1 MRRSG
6 AVLVLAVIVTVV
18 ALLSQPAL
26 ADAREYY
33 PVEVAVD
40 GSGNVYVMM
49 GSGSSDPGI
58 YVYAPDGALK
68 KYYPGEEYA
77 DLAID
82 GAGNLYLSNIR
93 KGQVELKPANGSPRI
108 FWREDTPGRFIDY
121 IAAARD
127 GTLYV
132 TDFNVTDNPAA
143 SVGGRILKIG
153 PDGAIRDVIEGSPE
167 LPMTI
172 QFKLSVSDNGT
183 VYLADSGVSV
193 GAIYPDGGRSSI
205 TPAGVENGRADRLV
219 DVAAGGDGYLY
230 VTESTGGYVLKLA
243 PDGRVMT
250 KWDGCGPMRFATPFG
265 VAVDGQGR
273 VYVTDMLNQRV
284 VWFDGD
290 RYRFGDD
297 ASENVAGKG
306 LLWDYVMDAG
316 NVTAP
321 PIPGYPIVPPHG
333 MPGYTFI
340 IAIVCLC
347 LAGLL
352 TCLRGRI

>member
-1 MRRSG
+1 MRRSD
-6 AVLVLAVIVTVV
+6 AVLVLALIATVV

-40 GSGNVYVMM
+40 GSGNVYVIM

-68 KYYPGEEYA
+68 KFFPGDEYA
-77 DLAID
+77 DLAVD
-82 GAGNLYLSNIR
+82 GVGNLYLSNIR
-93 KGQVELKPANGSPRI
+93 KGEVELMPANGSPGI

-127 GTLYV
+127 GTMYI
-132 TDFNVTDNPAA
+132 TDFNITDNPAA
-143 SVGGRILKIG
+143 NVGGRLLKIG
-153 PDGAIRDVIEGSPE
+153 PDGAVRDVIEASPE
-167 LPMTI
+167 VPMTI

-183 VYLADSGVSV
+183 IYMAESGVSV

-205 TPAGVENGRADRLV
+205 APEGIERGAVDRLV
-219 DVAAGGDGYLY
+219 DVAAGADGFLY

-243 PDGRVMT
+243 PDGRVVT

-265 VAVDGQGR
+265 VAADGNGR

-297 ASENVAGKG
+297 VAENVAGKG
-306 LLWDYVMDAG
+306 VLWDYVMDAG

-321 PIPGYPIVPPHG
+321 PIPGYPIMPPHDL
-333 MPGYTFI
+333 PGYTFI
-340 IAIVCLC
+340 IAII
-347 LAGLL
+347 GLGL
-352 TCLRGRI
+352 SALFLCLRGRA